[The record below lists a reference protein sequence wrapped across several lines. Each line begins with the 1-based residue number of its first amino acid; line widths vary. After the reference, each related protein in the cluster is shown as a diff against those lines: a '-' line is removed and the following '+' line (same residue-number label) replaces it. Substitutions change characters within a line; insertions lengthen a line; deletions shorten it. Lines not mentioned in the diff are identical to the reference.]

1 MLKTGIIY
9 DETGNFVLVVFLF
22 CFPSGPVIIKFLYE
36 SQNSLLHTSVFRIGN
51 VNFLVAL

>member
-1 MLKTGIIY
+1 MLKTGRIY